1 MHSFV
6 NYILESAISLGTL
19 ALVYF
24 FFLRKETFFRLNRY
38 FLLLSVIFSALLPIL
53 HLQVYEPT
61 PTMLDEVTVSQ
72 YRNLI
77 EVVTIYST
85 NFSGSIERFILSYK
99 FLGIVYVGGI
109 IVFTFLLLWR
119 IIQVAELIQNNKV
132 EKLGKIK
139 VVRIDRDFSPFSFM
153 NYVFVSK
160 NIKGYE
166 DWDKMLS
173 HEIEHIKQG
182 HSMDVMIIEFLA
194 ILQWFNPFF
203 WMLRRALR
211 ENHEFSADQAV
222 VSKGVSRAG
231 YKRILINQFVG
242 DQLIIASSFNYSLVK
257 NRVKMLSRLKSSRK
271 SKTKFVL
278 GILMAASLIVAF
290 ACEKKESGP
299 SKEIQKEFHF
309 ISISENLLNDPAYK
323 PEIEH
328 AKELLKSARNL
339 EAIVDSLEGTFE
351 VELNDG
357 ILYLN
362 RRFNQQK
369 AVYIVDG
376 DLADISYVEGLDKE
390 SFKAINVIKDGE
402 ELNSYIERYGAQAR
416 EGVVLCYLESIPAKL
431 DSSTDKINLIDEII
445 TFSPK
450 SEEDEVFFIVEQM
463 PEFPGDELALR
474 NYISNSIIYPESSV
488 EKGIQGKVY
497 VSFVVSKA
505 GMVTKARVVRG
516 VDPQIDREALRVIK
530 TLPKWKPGMQN
541 DKAVNVAYT
550 VPINFKLQ

>member
-119 IIQVAELIQNNKV
+119 IIQVAELVQNNKV

>member
-1 MHSFV
+1 M
-6 NYILESAISLGTL
+6 
-19 ALVYF
+19 
-24 FFLRKETFFRLNRY
+24 
-38 FLLLSVIFSALLPIL
+38 LLSVIFSALLPIL
-53 HLQVYEPT
+53 HLHVYEPT

-445 TFSPK
+445 TFGPK